1 MPLAASYK
9 YSFALHP
16 VMREQERKGMNYA
29 KHPQNPNEKQRTDS
43 QDGTFGRTYRNHA
56 AFLLHTDRLSQG
68 RCNRNHVYV
77 YPSCRRCDFVGPGLR
92 RVAWRSLRRHELRAV
107 LWPVRLWYFFVLRA
121 TGIYRIGLDVFES
134 VLMQVCGYLTGLI
147 FRAVA
152 KHDKTKTLCYFAA
165 SLATPLLNTLLFMG
179 ALLLCF
185 WHMDLFTAKM
195 AEWGLPTGGVF
206 IFLISFIGI
215 NGAIEAAVNFLA
227 GGAVAKAVGSLQRR
241 RA

>member
-1 MPLAASYK
+1 MQNIPRTQTKNSERIRKTVLLAVLIAIMLLF
-9 YSFALHP
+9 SFTPIGYLKVGAIEITFMCIPVAVGAILLGPACGALLGA
-16 VMREQERKGMNYA
+16 VFGVTSFVQCFGLSA
-29 KHPQNPNEKQRTDS
+29 F
-43 QDGTFGRTYRNHA
+43 GTFL
-56 AFLLHTDRLSQG
+56 FSVQP
-68 RCNRNHVYV
+68 VYTALV
-77 YPSCRRCDFVGPGLR
+77 CILP
-92 RVAWRSLRRHELRAV
+92 
-107 LWPVRLWYFFVLRA
+107 
-121 TGIYRIGLDVFES
+121 RIL
-134 VLMQVCGYLTGLI
+134 CGYLTGLI

-165 SLATPLLNTLLFMG
+165 SLATPLLNTSLFMG

>member
-1 MPLAASYK
+1 MQNIPRTQTKNSERIRKTVLLAVLIAIMLLF
-9 YSFALHP
+9 SFTPIGYLKVGAIEITFMCIPVAVGAILLGPACGALLGA
-16 VMREQERKGMNYA
+16 VFGVTSFVQCLGLSA
-29 KHPQNPNEKQRTDS
+29 F
-43 QDGTFGRTYRNHA
+43 GTFL
-56 AFLLHTDRLSQG
+56 FSVQP
-68 RCNRNHVYV
+68 VYTALV
-77 YPSCRRCDFVGPGLR
+77 CILP
-92 RVAWRSLRRHELRAV
+92 
-107 LWPVRLWYFFVLRA
+107 
-121 TGIYRIGLDVFES
+121 RIL
-134 VLMQVCGYLTGLI
+134 CGYLTGLI

-152 KHDKTKTLCYFAA
+152 KHDKTKPLCYFAA

>member
-1 MPLAASYK
+1 MQNIPRTQTKNSERIRKTVLLAVLIAIMLLF
-9 YSFALHP
+9 SFTPIDYLKVGAIEITFMCIPVAVGAILLGPACGALLGA
-16 VMREQERKGMNYA
+16 VFGVTSFVQCFGLSA
-29 KHPQNPNEKQRTDS
+29 F
-43 QDGTFGRTYRNHA
+43 GTFL
-56 AFLLHTDRLSQG
+56 FSVQP
-68 RCNRNHVYV
+68 VYTALV
-77 YPSCRRCDFVGPGLR
+77 CILP
-92 RVAWRSLRRHELRAV
+92 
-107 LWPVRLWYFFVLRA
+107 
-121 TGIYRIGLDVFES
+121 RIL
-134 VLMQVCGYLTGLI
+134 CGYLTGLI